1 MDKNN
6 IAILKFY
13 AISPMHAGSG
23 DSVATVDLPIQR
35 ERHTNYPCIY
45 ASAVK
50 GAMRAHFREFIS
62 KEEENYVNPD
72 NKFAQVEKLIN
83 FIFGSDKDNDE
94 WNGKLKH
101 EGGNDEKSVE
111 SLPGAISVSDAKLLA
126 FPMRSNIA
134 PFVWVT
140 CPTIL
145 GRLRKDLEFSFSAA
159 GGNFVP
165 FEITG
170 NDAKIIISNEN
181 KFKDVKKVIIE
192 DAVVNVV
199 SKDPAL
205 ENFLNKNFSE
215 LNNLLLI
222 SDDMFGYC
230 VSSCTEIQTNVKISS
245 KTGTA
250 DDGSLRYQEFLPSDS
265 VLYSIVNF
273 KSQENKYNVDLK
285 SDIIAKHVKDVIK
298 DFIQVG
304 GDETL
309 GKGICKIEWINN
321 ENDSKA
327 GVEK

>member
-1 MDKNN
+1 MS
-6 IAILKFY
+6 ILKFY
-13 AISPMHAGSG
+13 AISPVHAGSG

-50 GAMRAHFREFIS
+50 GAMRAHFREFAPAKSIES
-62 KEEENYVNPD
+62 YGGKQF
-72 NKFAQVEKLIN
+72 KQAEKLIN

-94 WNGKLKH
+94 WNGTLKH

-140 CPTIL
+140 CPIIL
-145 GRLRKDLEFSFSAA
+145 ERLRKDLEFSFSGA

-170 NDAKIIISNEN
+170 DDAKIIISNEN

-192 DAVVNVV
+192 DAVVNVID
-199 SKDPAL
+199 KGPAIG
-205 ENFLNKNFSE
+205 NFLNKNFSE
-215 LNNLLLI
+215 LDNLLLI

-245 KTGTA
+245 ETGTA

-273 KSQENKYNVDLK
+273 KSQGNKDNVDLNP
-285 SDIIAKHVKDVIK
+285 DIIARHVKDVIK